1 MHHRAEHGAAAHFSY
16 KEQVDENEYMW
27 FSRIVDWQ
35 EETEDPL
42 EFMTNLKMDLD
53 QDEVFVFTPKG
64 EVVTLNLNQLLLT
77 LHIQYTQK

>member
-1 MHHRAEHGAAAHFSY
+1 
-16 KEQVDENEYMW
+16 MW

-53 QDEVFVFTPKG
+53 QDEVFVFTPK
-64 EVVTLNLNQLLLT
+64 V
-77 LHIQYTQK
+77 KS